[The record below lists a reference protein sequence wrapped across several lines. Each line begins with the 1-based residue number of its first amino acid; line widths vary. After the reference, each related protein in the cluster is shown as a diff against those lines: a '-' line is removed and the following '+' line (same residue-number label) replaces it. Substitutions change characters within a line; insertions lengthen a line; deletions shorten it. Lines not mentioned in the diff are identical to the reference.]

1 MSLPDGSRN
10 NKVVEQEHLFF
21 FFCCLK
27 FSLDLNNF
35 KEVSLESRNY
45 FKVP

>member
-21 FFCCLK
+21 FL
-27 FSLDLNNF
+27 LL
-35 KEVSLESRNY
+35 EV
-45 FKVP
+45 FFGP